1 MSRGNAKLTAEL
13 SNAQEEYC
21 APQPSRPTAY
31 PLARDAPE
39 DLLHEYPERLCHE
52 EHKPSYVER
61 RPAHAE
67 TDFVVQAGRDE
78 SAEEHA
84 HVACDPA
91 PWISTHDEEDAP
103 EDLVPALGPEFVE

>member
-1 MSRGNAKLTAEL
+1 MHRVNAKLTTEL

-31 PLARDAPE
+31 PPARDAPK
-39 DLLHEYPERLCHE
+39 DLLREYPERLCHE

-61 RPAHAE
+61 CPAHAE

-84 HVACDPA
+84 HVARDPA
-91 PWISTHDEEDAP
+91 PRISAHDEEDAP
-103 EDLVPALGPEFVE
+103 EDLMPAFRPEFVE